1 MFESQIEIDF
11 VAWLRELSKN
21 VVVRY
26 GRYFETNDG
35 RCEDSDF
42 CTECVQIERWKRK
55 HEGSKFIK
63 ISGWDESFESDS
75 LSICHR
81 CGCMIEF
88 TPTNDRVAEDI
99 QYLAEVEEIHPESA
113 WEFHNWMSCL
123 DDYGREELWPQIK
136 PHAERLMQAA
146 GLEIVPDGLIRYV
159 PAQNDWSTYNT
170 AWLSIYQDMADLLDV
185 WMRVTGKG
193 ERGFLV
199 DTSARNIHHFQTITC
214 PQDAKTCVQKLLSH
228 VGKDSPR
235 GEFLARIGLTSEA
248 DLLNSILIKDGR
260 CNLPTFDVRGRRLK
274 VSPNQFH
281 PDAVVI
287 THAEL
292 TLSNNAEEWV
302 YSLYYS
308 DKHWEKTSWSIS
320 IDQNTVTSM
329 PAFCDGVRQWLDE
342 ILVPAGRDDQ
352 WRKSR
357 LEEWDRVREAVSRLF
372 SFNYR
377 NREAQIETLMN
388 AFMPENDSIGK
399 KRSIVVTPEVEEMIL
414 GLLEPKAP
422 SGASQDRQ

>member
-11 VAWLRELSKN
+11 VAWLRELSKD

-26 GRYFETNDG
+26 GRRFETNDG
-35 RCEDSDF
+35 QCEDSDF

-55 HEGSKFIK
+55 NKKSKVIK

-75 LSICHR
+75 SSICQR
-81 CGCMIEF
+81 CRCMIEF
-88 TPTNDRVAEDI
+88 TPTRDLIAEDI
-99 QYLAEVEEIHPESA
+99 AYLAEDEEIHPQSA
-113 WEFHNWMSCL
+113 WEYQNWMSHM
-123 DDYGREELWPQIK
+123 DDYDHDKLWPQIK
-136 PHAERLMQAA
+136 PHAERLMRAA

-159 PAQNDWSTYNT
+159 PAQNDWSSYDT
-170 AWLSIYQDMADLLDV
+170 AWLSIYQYFASMLV
-185 WMRVTGKG
+185 TWMKLTEKG

-199 DTSARNIHHFQTITC
+199 DTSGRNIHSFRTITC

-235 GEFLARIGLTSEA
+235 GEFLAWMGIESQA
-248 DLLNSILIKDGR
+248 DMLNPRLIEDGR
-260 CNLPTFDVRGRRLK
+260 CELPTFDVRGRKFK

-302 YSLYYS
+302 YRLYYS
-308 DKHWEKTSWSIS
+308 YNHWEKTSWSTS
-320 IDQNTVTSM
+320 IHQNTVTSM

-357 LEEWDRVREAVSRLF
+357 LEEWDRVREAVKRLF
-372 SFNYR
+372 SFVSGK
-377 NREAQIETLMN
+377 REEQIETLMN
-388 AFMPENDSIGK
+388 AFMPENDSIGQ
-399 KRSIVVTPEVEEMIL
+399 KRSIVLTPEVEEMIL
-414 GLLEPKAP
+414 GLLEPKA
-422 SGASQDRQ
+422 QKVT